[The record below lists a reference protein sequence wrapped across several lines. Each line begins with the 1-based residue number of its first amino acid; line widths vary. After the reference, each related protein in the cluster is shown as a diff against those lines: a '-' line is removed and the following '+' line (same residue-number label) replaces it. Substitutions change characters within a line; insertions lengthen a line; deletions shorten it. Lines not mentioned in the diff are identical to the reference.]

1 MLRLA
6 ATAIALAAATLAVG
20 CSSPDDV
27 VEARRGEVSRELATL
42 AKIGADANAAPAARP
57 GGALRAP
64 SAPVVVCSMRGGAL
78 VRDCNAIVVYA
89 ETLAEPAKFREHT
102 KNPGREHVAFGHDA
116 AVAEPA
122 QILERG
128 VVVREEADPAKG
140 PAAYREAPVTLSA
153 KGVEVHFDDLAALR
167 WVFVVRPDAAR
178 EAGDARSFGAGVYM
192 YNARTGEAHG
202 AMRVDA
208 ACADEATAPAKAGA
222 RSRCL
227 DGAGRAAFEAELVR
241 QIPTARVQ
249 R

>member
-1 MLRLA
+1 MPRLVTAALALA
-6 ATAIALAAATLAVG
+6 ATTLAVG

-27 VEARRGEVSRELATL
+27 VEARRAEVSRELATL
-42 AKIGADANAAPAARP
+42 ATIGADATAAAAAGP
-57 GGALRAP
+57 GATLRAP
-64 SAPVVVCSMRGGAL
+64 STPIVVCSMRGGAL
-78 VRDCNAIVVYA
+78 VRDCNAVVVYA
-89 ETLAEPAKFREHT
+89 ETLAEPARFREHT
-102 KNPGREHVAFGHDA
+102 KNPGREHVAFGHDS

-128 VVVREEADPAKG
+128 VVVREEADLAKSPAT
-140 PAAYREAPVTLSA
+140 YREAPVTLSA

-178 EAGDARSFGAGVYM
+178 GPGAFGAGVHL
-192 YNARTGEAHG
+192 YNARTGEGHG
-202 AMRVDA
+202 AMRVEA
-208 ACADEATAPAKAGA
+208 ACADEATAPSAAKAGA

-249 R
+249 K

>member
-1 MLRLA
+1 
-6 ATAIALAAATLAVG
+6 
-20 CSSPDDV
+20 
-27 VEARRGEVSRELATL
+27 
-42 AKIGADANAAPAARP
+42 
-57 GGALRAP
+57 
-64 SAPVVVCSMRGGAL
+64 
-78 VRDCNAIVVYA
+78 
-89 ETLAEPAKFREHT
+89 
-102 KNPGREHVAFGHDA
+102 
-116 AVAEPA
+116 
-122 QILERG
+122 
-128 VVVREEADPAKG
+128 
-140 PAAYREAPVTLSA
+140 
-153 KGVEVHFDDLAALR
+153 VHFDDLAALR

-241 QIPTARVQ
+241 QIPTARAQ